1 MRCNILS
8 IPFLQRLEQRELD
21 LAEELRFIKERY
33 VSLEASVA
41 QILEKLQ
48 MEDAENEARKLK
60 RSNSF
65 YGVFG
70 LSR

>member
-1 MRCNILS
+1 MLP
-8 IPFLQRLEQRELD
+8 IPFLQGLERRELE

-33 VSLEASVA
+33 VSLEASIA
-41 QILEKLQ
+41 QILERLQ